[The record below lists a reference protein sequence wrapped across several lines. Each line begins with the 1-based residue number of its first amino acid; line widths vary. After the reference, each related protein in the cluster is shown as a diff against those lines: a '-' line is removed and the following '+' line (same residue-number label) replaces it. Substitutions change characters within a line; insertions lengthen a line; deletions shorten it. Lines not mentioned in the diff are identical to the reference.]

1 MFLYISSY
9 FNESNKIQYYYR
21 SKKLQTTCSIF
32 NNHFF
37 DLLILRI
44 YIIFTALAIITS
56 NVVLLRKLLKK
67 KPKTRADKMFI
78 ILSCSDTG
86 VGLFSI
92 PMMSL
97 ELFTCDLVIGVMLPL
112 LGDFLI
118 LFPYTFSTTLIMI
131 IALDRVFG
139 ITKAHVYKK
148 YITMKVLYRVIMLCL
163 LLSFVVVMLYIME
176 KTLELNSFPII
187 HILISG
193 EICLVFVTIMAYIY
207 LFHFVRSKSQKLANK
222 RHGGI
227 NFNKKP
233 MMTIT
238 YLYICF
244 LMFTLPHFVETIIN
258 YFIPI
263 KDKRILIKI
272 NYWSHTLVY
281 SNSYANAFI
290 ILYQGRR
297 NHIVMRKNKKK

>member
-1 MFLYISSY
+1 M
-9 FNESNKIQYYYR
+9 
-21 SKKLQTTCSIF
+21 QTTCSIF

-222 RHGGI
+222 RHGGV
-227 NFNKKP
+227 NFNKKL

-238 YLYICF
+238 YIYLC
-244 LMFTLPHFVETIIN
+244 LLVFTLPHFIGIAIIVSV
-258 YFIPI
+258 PI
-263 KDKRILIKI
+263 KKGTVFTKMY
-272 NYWSHTLVY
+272 YWSFALLN

-290 ILYQGRR
+290 ILYQSRK
-297 NHIVMRKNKKK
+297 NHIVMRENEKK